1 VAVKSR
7 SQHDLLGEAMV
18 PESAYWGIHTMR
30 AVENLS
36 ATAECASS
44 AVTGFSRKRI
54 AGTYPP
60 G

>member
-1 VAVKSR
+1 
-7 SQHDLLGEAMV
+7 MV